1 MKSTILTGVIC
12 HLLIFQLSAQ
22 IQVIGINETITTP
35 HAPVVDEKT
44 FDINEDSVDDLS
56 IAGTRTDSMG
66 VRSILM
72 YVYAGTRVQAFGTAN
87 FIMRYFVGDE
97 MDSASYIPTN
107 DSAIFYFTGDI
118 DYYTFAGGG
127 DLYAAVSFHFEG
139 NTHYGW
145 MRVSVAGDGSSL
157 TFKEVAWNENA
168 GTKIFA
174 GQTTG
179 GTSAPNLA
187 AAKNQVL
194 VYNLGNGHVRLANLN
209 GYRSYRLFS
218 GDGALVATGPVNN
231 QSLQITRPPGIY
243 ILHLQGPDE
252 LLQLKIP
259 LR

>member
-1 MKSTILTGVIC
+1 MKSIILTGIIY
-12 HLLIFQLSAQ
+12 HLFIFRLLAQ

-35 HAPVVDEKT
+35 HAPVVDEKA
-44 FDINEDSVDDLS
+44 FDINGDSVDDLS

-66 VRSILM
+66 VRSIMM

-127 DLYAAVSFHFEG
+127 DLYAAVSFHFDG
-139 NTHYGW
+139 STHYGW

-157 TFKEVAWNENA
+157 TLKEVAWNENA
-168 GTKIFA
+168 GSTIFA

-179 GTSAPNLA
+179 GTSAPGLA
-187 AAKNQVL
+187 SAKNNV
-194 VYNLGNGHVRLANLN
+194 VVHSLGNGQVFLTNLN
-209 GYRSYRLFS
+209 GYMSYRLFS
-218 GDGALVATGPVNN
+218 GHGALVEAGAVRNR
-231 QSLQITRPPGIY
+231 SLQITQRPGIY
-243 ILHLQGPDE
+243 ILHLEGRDE
-252 LLQLKIP
+252 PLQLKIP